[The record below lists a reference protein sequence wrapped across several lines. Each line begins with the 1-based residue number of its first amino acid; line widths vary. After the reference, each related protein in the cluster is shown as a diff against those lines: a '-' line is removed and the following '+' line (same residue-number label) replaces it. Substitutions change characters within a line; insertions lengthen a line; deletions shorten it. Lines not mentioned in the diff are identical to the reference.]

1 MFSDFK
7 APAAK
12 RYTLRFS
19 AFMAIYVLTIFGVSF
34 WFRGQAAP
42 QGALRYA
49 AAALPALPV
58 LGVIWAMGAYMLE
71 LPDEYQ
77 RLRLATGLLWA
88 TGLTLA
94 ICTVWGFLQTYAGV
108 WTPPLYS
115 VFILFMAVFGLTQ
128 CVAALRERR

>member
-1 MFSDFK
+1 MSPNSRT
-7 APAAK
+7 PAAR

-19 AFMAIYVLTIFGVSF
+19 AFMAVYVVAIFGVSF
-34 WFRGQAAP
+34 WFRGDDAP

-71 LPDEYQ
+71 LTDEYQ
-77 RLRLATGLLWA
+77 RLRLATGMLWA

-94 ICTVWGFLQTYAGV
+94 VCTVWGFLQNYADV

-115 VFILFMAVFGLTQ
+115 VFILFMALFGLAQ
-128 CVAALRERR
+128 CVTAVRERS